1 MLEHFIRDIP
11 QNMNALINKL
21 KKKIGQ
27 AKRGKEQTKYLLVL
41 DDVWSAKKWDEL
53 KNHLMGINKNVSRC
67 AIGSKIIG
75 ETMSNI
81 EMNPR
86 AWLEIQKS
94 GAWGSS
100 KSVLKG
106 ENVLKLSFDHLS
118 SPSLKKYFV
127 YCKNTCWNILTFK
140 IHDSVHDLS
149 LSVSK
154 FDTLLFQENFSL
166 TLIECSHIRQLIL
179 DVIVTPKLYLLFLE
193 IDVSNKLSKSFTRL
207 KFLKFVCATNISLE
221 VFGRLWTF
229 IKALPKSTT
238 KIYNLQTLRLLGL
251 LRLTFLDR
259 LENLISLKHLY
270 FDRKEL
276 QPVNIGNLTC
286 LQVLP
291 VFFVGSKRGRSIK
304 ELGSLKE
311 LRGELNICDLGGLI
325 IDFEG
330 SNSGS
335 SGYNSEEV
343 MEGLQTH
350 TNLQSLA
357 VINYQGESFPSW
369 MLKPVGD
376 SNTGLFL
383 LNILIELKNLK
394 KVKCMGNEFY
404 CNEGIDAMVATETF
418 MFPSLE
424 ELDICDCP
432 FLKNVPL
439 TGQCSSIKK
448 PHISK
453 CKTLSKIRDGL
464 STSIYLK
471 ELDLKDCPNLSWIPD
486 LEGFSSLQN
495 LSIDSYKE
503 LEVLPITGGCSSL
516 EKLIILGCESLSK
529 IEDELFSSTYLEE
542 CFSLKILSINSCKEL
557 KVLPV
562 IGRCSSLEKLN
573 IFCCEKL
580 NKIGDGLFTPSLQ
593 NLSIDSC
600 NELEVLSLPERCL
613 SLEKLSIFGCEK
625 LSKIGDG
632 LSTCACLKELGLYNC
647 PNLSSIPNLEGI
659 FSLQSLSINRC
670 NELEVLPIT
679 GRCSSIEKLRISSYL
694 EGFSSLQNLSIN
706 SYNELEVLPITRR
719 CSSLE
724 KLKISSCKN
733 ISKIGGRLST
743 STYLKELDLYLCS
756 NLSRIPDFEGFS
768 SLQNLSID
776 SCKELARWSCLLP
789 NMLRSNT
796 SLFSLTIVNL
806 LDLIWILDDSLGRLN
821 FLGELAIGE
830 LQEFPCLSSFQY
842 LSASLRVLE
851 LTELTILEFQGIK
864 AFLEWLGNLSSLRYL
879 YLSSFGKLKSLPYQL
894 QLPTALED
902 LNIWG
907 CEKESGPEWS
917 KISHIPH
924 ICTNYRILLL
934 KHFGFCGI
942 MLQGLVWAGILL
954 RLSIREQN

>member
-11 QNMNALINKL
+11 QNMNALINIL

-41 DDVWSAKKWDEL
+41 DDVWSAEKWDEL
-53 KNHLMGINKNVSRC
+53 KNHLMGINKNGGNGVIVTTR
-67 AIGSKIIG
+67 IQN
-75 ETMSNI
+75 TMSNI

-106 ENVLKLSFDHLS
+106 EN
-118 SPSLKKYFV
+118 
-127 YCKNTCWNILTFK
+127 KNTCWNILTFK

-207 KFLKFVCATNISLE
+207 KFLKFVCATNICELLDSLGE
-221 VFGRLWTF
+221 
-229 IKALPKSTT
+229 
-238 KIYNLQTLRLLGL
+238 
-251 LRLTFLDR
+251 
-259 LENLISLKHLY
+259 LKHL
-270 FDRKEL
+270 RKEL

-286 LQVLP
+286 LQ
-291 VFFVGSKRGRSIK
+291 
-304 ELGSLKE
+304 
-311 LRGELNICDLGGLI
+311 LI

-357 VINYQGESFPSW
+357 VSNYQGESFPSW

-376 SNTGLFL
+376 SNT
-383 LNILIELKNLK
+383 
-394 KVKCMGNEFY
+394 
-404 CNEGIDAMVATETF
+404 AMVATETF
-418 MFPSLE
+418 MFPCLE

-632 LSTCACLKELGLYNC
+632 LSTCACLKELDLYNC

-670 NELEVLPIT
+670 
-679 GRCSSIEKLRISSYL
+679 SSIEKLR
-694 EGFSSLQNLSIN
+694 
-706 SYNELEVLPITRR
+706 
-719 CSSLE
+719 
-724 KLKISSCKN
+724 ISSCKN
-733 ISKIGGRLST
+733 ISKIGDGLST
-743 STYLKELDLYLCS
+743 SHLPL
-756 NLSRIPDFEGFS
+756 S
-768 SLQNLSID
+768 SLKKLRIHDFPKLKSI
-776 SCKELARWSCLLP
+776 P
-789 NMLRSNT
+789 
-796 SLFSLTIVNL
+796 SL
-806 LDLIWILDDSLGRLN
+806 D
-821 FLGELAIGE
+821 E
-830 LQEFPCLSSFQY
+830 LSS
-842 LSASLRVLE
+842 
-851 LTELTILEFQGIK
+851 LTELEFNK
-864 AFLEWLGNLSSLRYL
+864 LG
-879 YLSSFGKLKSLPYQL
+879 
-894 QLPTALED
+894 
-902 LNIWG
+902 
-907 CEKESGPEWS
+907 
-917 KISHIPH
+917 
-924 ICTNYRILLL
+924 
-934 KHFGFCGI
+934 
-942 MLQGLVWAGILL
+942 
-954 RLSIREQN
+954 

>member
-1 MLEHFIRDIP
+1 MLEHFIRDTP
-11 QNMNALINKL
+11 QNMNALINIL

-27 AKRGKEQTKYLLVL
+27 AKRGKEQIKYLLVL
-41 DDVWSAKKWDEL
+41 DDVWNAEKWDEL
-53 KNHLMGINKNVSRC
+53 KNHLMGINKNGGNGVIVTTR
-67 AIGSKIIG
+67 
-75 ETMSNI
+75 
-81 EMNPR
+81 
-86 AWLEIQKS
+86 IQ
-94 GAWGSS
+94 
-100 KSVLKG
+100 
-106 ENVLKLSFDHLS
+106 N
-118 SPSLKKYFV
+118 
-127 YCKNTCWNILTFK
+127 KNTCWNILTFK

-193 IDVSNKLSKSFTRL
+193 IDVSKELSKSFTRL
-207 KFLKFVCATNISLE
+207 KFLKFVCATNIS
-221 VFGRLWTF
+221 
-229 IKALPKSTT
+229 LPKSTT

-311 LRGELNICDLGGLI
+311 LRGELKICDLGGLI

-357 VINYQGESFPSW
+357 VSNYQGESFPSW

-418 MFPSLE
+418 MFPCLE

-471 ELDLKDCPNLSWIPD
+471 ELDIKDCPNLSWIPD

-516 EKLIILGCESLSK
+516 EKLIILGCEN
-529 IEDELFSSTYLEE
+529 LEE

-557 KVLPV
+557 KVLPI

-573 IFCCEKL
+573 IFGCEKL

-600 NELEVLSLPERCL
+600 NELEVLSLPGRCL

-632 LSTCACLKELGLYNC
+632 LSTCACLKELD
-647 PNLSSIPNLEGI
+647 
-659 FSLQSLSINRC
+659 
-670 NELEVLPIT
+670 
-679 GRCSSIEKLRISSYL
+679 L

-724 KLKISSCKN
+724 KLRISSCKN

-768 SLQNLSID
+768 FLQNLSID
-776 SCKELARWSCLLP
+776 SCKELAK
-789 NMLRSNT
+789 
-796 SLFSLTIVNL
+796 
-806 LDLIWILDDSLGRLN
+806 
-821 FLGELAIGE
+821 
-830 LQEFPCLSSFQY
+830 
-842 LSASLRVLE
+842 
-851 LTELTILEFQGIK
+851 LTILEFQGIK

-894 QLPTALED
+894 MYLPSVDVMGSFSKLETIDDFMCYQLETR
-902 LNIWG
+902 

-924 ICTNYRILLL
+924 ICTNYR
-934 KHFGFCGI
+934 
-942 MLQGLVWAGILL
+942 M
-954 RLSIREQN
+954 

>member
-1 MLEHFIRDIP
+1 MLEHFIRDTP
-11 QNMNALINKL
+11 QNMNALINIL

-27 AKRGKEQTKYLLVL
+27 AKRGKEQIKYLLVL
-41 DDVWSAKKWDEL
+41 DDVWNAEKWDEL
-53 KNHLMGINKNVSRC
+53 KNHLMGINKNGGNGVIVTTRIQNLI
-67 AIGSKIIG
+67 AK
-75 ETMSNI
+75 
-81 EMNPR
+81 
-86 AWLEIQKS
+86 EIAKQCR
-94 GAWGSS
+94 G
-100 KSVLKG
+100 VPL
-106 ENVLKLSFDHLS
+106 
-118 SPSLKKYFV
+118 
-127 YCKNTCWNILTFK
+127 KNTCWNILTFK

-193 IDVSNKLSKSFTRL
+193 IDVSKELSKSFTRL
-207 KFLKFVCATNISLE
+207 KFLKFVCATNICELLDSLGE
-221 VFGRLWTF
+221 
-229 IKALPKSTT
+229 
-238 KIYNLQTLRLLGL
+238 
-251 LRLTFLDR
+251 
-259 LENLISLKHLY
+259 LKHL
-270 FDRKEL
+270 RKEL

-291 VFFVGSKRGRSIK
+291 VFFVGS
-304 ELGSLKE
+304 LKE
-311 LRGELNICDLGGLI
+311 LRGELKICDLGGVRDKQEPNGAILHLKKQYAM
-325 IDFEG
+325 G
-330 SNSGS
+330 
-335 SGYNSEEV
+335 V
-343 MEGLQTH
+343 V
-350 TNLQSLA
+350 
-357 VINYQGESFPSW
+357 VI
-369 MLKPVGD
+369 
-376 SNTGLFL
+376 T
-383 LNILIELKNLK
+383 

-418 MFPSLE
+418 MFPCLE

-471 ELDLKDCPNLSWIPD
+471 ELDIKDCPNLSWIPD

-557 KVLPV
+557 K
-562 IGRCSSLEKLN
+562 LN
-573 IFCCEKL
+573 IFGCEKL

-600 NELEVLSLPERCL
+600 NELE
-613 SLEKLSIFGCEK
+613 LSIFGCEK

-632 LSTCACLKELGLYNC
+632 LSTCACLKELD
-647 PNLSSIPNLEGI
+647 
-659 FSLQSLSINRC
+659 
-670 NELEVLPIT
+670 
-679 GRCSSIEKLRISSYL
+679 L

-724 KLKISSCKN
+724 KLRISSCKN

-768 SLQNLSID
+768 FLQNLSID
-776 SCKELARWSCLLP
+776 SCKELAK
-789 NMLRSNT
+789 
-796 SLFSLTIVNL
+796 
-806 LDLIWILDDSLGRLN
+806 
-821 FLGELAIGE
+821 

-879 YLSSFGKLKSLPYQL
+879 YLKSFKNLSSLCCLRIWSCNKLMYLPSVDVMGSFSKLETIDDFMCHQL
-894 QLPTALED
+894 ETR
-902 LNIWG
+902 

-924 ICTNYRILLL
+924 ICTNYR
-934 KHFGFCGI
+934 
-942 MLQGLVWAGILL
+942 MV
-954 RLSIREQN
+954 

>member
-1 MLEHFIRDIP
+1 MLENFIRDIP
-11 QNMNALINKL
+11 QNMNALINIL

-27 AKRGKEQTKYLLVL
+27 AKRGKEQIKYLLVL
-41 DDVWSAKKWDEL
+41 DDVWSVEKWDEL
-53 KNHLMGINKNVSRC
+53 KNHLMGINKNGGNGVIVTTPLMASLMSHELELIAKEIAKQCRGVPLV
-67 AIGSKIIG
+67 ANIIG

-81 EMNPR
+81 KMNPR

-94 GAWGSS
+94 D
-100 KSVLKG
+100 VQ
-106 ENVLKLSFDHLS
+106 
-118 SPSLKKYFV
+118 
-127 YCKNTCWNILTFK
+127 KNTCRNILTFK

-154 FDTLLFQENFSL
+154 FDTLLESL
-166 TLIECSHIRQLIL
+166 QKIL
-179 DVIVTPKLYLLFLE
+179 TAFTPKLYSLFSE
-193 IDVSNKLSKSFTRL
+193 IDVSKKLSKSFTRL
-207 KFLKFVCATNISLE
+207 KFLKFVCATNISL
-221 VFGRLWTF
+221 
-229 IKALPKSTT
+229 PKSTA

-251 LRLTFLDR
+251 LSLTFLDK

-291 VFFVGSKRGRSIK
+291 IFFVGSKRGRSIK

-311 LRGELNICDLGGLI
+311 LRGELKICDLGGLI

-343 MEGLQTH
+343 MEGLKTH

-357 VINYQGESFPSW
+357 VSNYQGESFPSW

-383 LNILIELKNLK
+383 LNILIELKDIHVSL
-394 KVKCMGNEFY
+394 
-404 CNEGIDAMVATETF
+404 
-418 MFPSLE
+418 LE

-439 TGQCSSIKK
+439 TGQCSSLKK
-448 PHISK
+448 PYISK

-471 ELDLKDCPNLSWIPD
+471 ELDLKGCPNLSWIPD
-486 LEGFSSLQN
+486 LEEFSSLQN

-516 EKLIILGCESLSK
+516 EKLSILGCESLSK
-529 IEDELFSSTYLEE
+529 IEDKLFSSTCLKELYLCHCSNLSSVPDLEE

-562 IGRCSSLEKLN
+562 IGRY
-573 IFCCEKL
+573 
-580 NKIGDGLFTPSLQ
+580 GLFTPSLQ

-600 NELEVLSLPERCL
+600 NELEVLSLP
-613 SLEKLSIFGCEK
+613 G
-625 LSKIGDG
+625 SKIGDG

-659 FSLQSLSINRC
+659 FSLQSLSIN
-670 NELEVLPIT
+670 
-679 GRCSSIEKLRISSYL
+679 S
-694 EGFSSLQNLSIN
+694 EG
-706 SYNELEVLPITRR
+706 
-719 CSSLE
+719 
-724 KLKISSCKN
+724 
-733 ISKIGGRLST
+733 
-743 STYLKELDLYLCS
+743 
-756 NLSRIPDFEGFS
+756 
-768 SLQNLSID
+768 
-776 SCKELARWSCLLP
+776 WSCLLP

-796 SLFSLTIVNL
+796 PLFSLIIVNL
-806 LDLIWILDDSLGRLN
+806 LDLIWILDDGLGRLN
-821 FLGELAIGE
+821 FLGELAIGARNKE

-851 LTELTILEFQGIK
+851 LTGWE
-864 AFLEWLGNLSSLRYL
+864 
-879 YLSSFGKLKSLPYQL
+879 KLKISRNKSLSRVVGKPLFFKSLIYQL

-907 CEKESGPEWS
+907 FHEIEALLESFKNLSSLCCLRIWSCNKLMYLPSVDVMGSFSKLETIDNFMCHQLETRCEKESGPEWS

-924 ICTNYRILLL
+924 ISSYTVKTNGGSGRSFKSTRGLRQGDPLS
-934 KHFGFCGI
+934 HFLF
-942 MLQGLVWAGILL
+942 
-954 RLSIREQN
+954 

>member
-11 QNMNALINKL
+11 QNMNALINIL

-41 DDVWSAKKWDEL
+41 DDVWSAEKWDEL
-53 KNHLMGINKNVSRC
+53 KNHLMGINKNGGNGVIVTTRIQNWCMGFIEKC
-67 AIGSKIIG
+67 AKRG
-75 ETMSNI
+75 
-81 EMNPR
+81 
-86 AWLEIQKS
+86 
-94 GAWGSS
+94 
-100 KSVLKG
+100 
-106 ENVLKLSFDHLS
+106 
-118 SPSLKKYFV
+118 KYV
-127 YCKNTCWNILTFK
+127 QKNTCWNILTFK

-207 KFLKFVCATNISLE
+207 KFLKFVCATNISL
-221 VFGRLWTF
+221 
-229 IKALPKSTT
+229 PKSTT

-311 LRGELNICDLGGLI
+311 LRGELKICDLGGIRDKQEPNGAILHLKKQYA
-325 IDFEG
+325 
-330 SNSGS
+330 S
-335 SGYNSEEV
+335 
-343 MEGLQTH
+343 LQTH

-357 VINYQGESFPSW
+357 VSNYQGESFPSW

-376 SNTGLFL
+376 SNT
-383 LNILIELKNLK
+383 
-394 KVKCMGNEFY
+394 
-404 CNEGIDAMVATETF
+404 AMVATETF
-418 MFPSLE
+418 MFPCLE

-516 EKLIILGCESLSK
+516 EKLIILGCE
-529 IEDELFSSTYLEE
+529 IR
-542 CFSLKILSINSCKEL
+542 CKEL

-733 ISKIGGRLST
+733 ISKIGDRLST

-776 SCKELARWSCLLP
+776 SCKELAK
-789 NMLRSNT
+789 
-796 SLFSLTIVNL
+796 
-806 LDLIWILDDSLGRLN
+806 
-821 FLGELAIGE
+821 
-830 LQEFPCLSSFQY
+830 
-842 LSASLRVLE
+842 
-851 LTELTILEFQGIK
+851 LTILEFQGIK

-907 CEKESGPEWS
+907 FSKLETIDDFMCHQLETRCEKESGPEWS

-924 ICTNYRILLL
+924 ICTNYR
-934 KHFGFCGI
+934 
-942 MLQGLVWAGILL
+942 M
-954 RLSIREQN
+954 